1 MSINQ
6 YFERPV
12 SILESVIH
20 NMEKVIVGKRAVM
33 EQIVIA
39 CLAGGHV
46 LLEDVPGVGKTMLVR
61 ALARSVDLQFQR
73 IQFTPDLLPADLTGV
88 SVFNRQSQ
96 TFEYKPGPLHANI
109 ILADELN
116 RTSPRTQA
124 AMLEAME
131 ERAVTVD
138 GQTHALPEPFM
149 VLATQNPL
157 DYEGT
162 YHLPEA
168 QLDRFMMKLH
178 IGYPDL
184 EQEALMLERM
194 ERRQPLERLKPVLWK
209 EEWIALRQEAS
220 RVYVDTTIRRY
231 IVELSAATRTH
242 TDIAVG
248 ASPRASYTLMRA
260 GQAHAY
266 MNGRTYVIPDDIK
279 GMLLPV
285 FRHRLVLS
293 GDAKLHDVKSEEL
306 LLNIAER
313 VHPPIARM
321 ATGS

>member
-1 MSINQ
+1 
-6 YFERPV
+6 
-12 SILESVIH
+12 
-20 NMEKVIVGKRAVM
+20 
-33 EQIVIA
+33 
-39 CLAGGHV
+39 
-46 LLEDVPGVGKTMLVR
+46 
-61 ALARSVDLQFQR
+61 
-73 IQFTPDLLPADLTGV
+73 
-88 SVFNRQSQ
+88 
-96 TFEYKPGPLHANI
+96 
-109 ILADELN
+109 
-116 RTSPRTQA
+116 
-124 AMLEAME
+124 MLEAME